1 MSATRVIKF
10 LNLISNSSASQVAV
24 LFIILQLLMMLLG
37 ESLLVLNSL
46 LLDLRCMQYLVV
58 CIQAADS
65 SYTIDSNLL
74 DFILGVLAYNS
85 ILRLRP
91 DCLTRDDSDLVA
103 SVSNRISFSYS
114 VHITGGLTSSLP
126 SGLGRSTRQL
136 LPNDITDLDGGRR
149 VHNLFDVGRDGGAR
163 IDVVR
168 SLLALAHIDI
178 LSVRLGNDVATCSW
192 T

>member
-1 MSATRVIKF
+1 
-10 LNLISNSSASQVAV
+10 
-24 LFIILQLLMMLLG
+24 
-37 ESLLVLNSL
+37 
-46 LLDLRCMQYLVV
+46 MQYMAVR
-58 CIQAADS
+58 IKAADS

-74 DFILGVLAYNS
+74 DFILGVLACNS
-85 ILRLRP
+85 ILCLCPYR
-91 DCLTRDDSDLVA
+91 LTRDDSDLIA
-103 SVSNRISFSYS
+103 SGINRISFSYS
-114 VHITGGLTSSLP
+114 VHVAGSLTASLP

-136 LPNDITDLDGGRR
+136 LPNDIIDLDGGRR

-178 LSVRLGNDVATCSW
+178 LSVRLGYDATTCSC

>member
-1 MSATRVIKF
+1 MSATRVVKF
-10 LNLISNSSASQVAV
+10 LDLISYFSASQVAV
-24 LFIILQLLMMLLG
+24 LLVILQLLMMLLG

-46 LLDLRCMQYLVV
+46 LLDLRCMQHLAVR
-58 CIQAADS
+58 IKAADS
-65 SYTIDSNLL
+65 SYTVDSDLL
-74 DFILGVLAYNS
+74 DFILGVLACNS
-85 ILRLRP
+85 IPCLCP
-91 DCLTRDDSDLVA
+91 DRLTRDNSDLIA
-103 SVSNRISFSYS
+103 SVSNRVSFSYS
-114 VHITGGLTSSLP
+114 VHVAGGLTASLP

-168 SLLALAHIDI
+168 SLLALAHIDV
-178 LSVRLGNDVATCSW
+178 LSVRLGYDAATCPW